1 MEMAQGPFQE
11 NINFFM
17 HRKKIRKFDCLTE
30 IVVLQMLEAGKL
42 TPWDRNRAIEI
53 VICKI

>member
-1 MEMAQGPFQE
+1 MAQGPFQE

-17 HRKKIRKFDCLTE
+17 HRKIIRKFNCSTE
-30 IVVLQMLEAGKL
+30 MVVLQMLEAGKL
-42 TPWDRNRAIEI
+42 TPRNRNRAIEI